1 MRLEHIKHGTRL
13 RVRQSVVSPSR
24 GLWTTTT
31 EGTFLQYYKERRSV
45 LQNWFAH
52 SESGQL
58 PLMRLRILLD
68 DGSITDLVLQRDV
81 EIEVLSKVTDAGAV

>member
-1 MRLEHIKHGTRL
+1 MRLENIKRGTRL

-31 EGTFLQYYKERRSV
+31 VGTLLLYYKERRSV
-45 LQNWFAH
+45 LRNWYVH

-58 PLMRLRILLD
+58 PLMRLKMQLD
-68 DGSITDLVLQRDV
+68 DGSITDLVLQRDAQV
-81 EIEVLSKVTDAGAV
+81 EVLS

>member
-1 MRLEHIKHGTRL
+1 MRLEVIMHGTRL

-24 GLWTTTT
+24 GPWTTTT
-31 EGTFLQYYKERRSV
+31 EGTLLLYYRERRSV
-45 LQNWFAH
+45 LQNWYAH

-68 DGSITDLVLQRDV
+68 DGSITDLVLQRDAQ
-81 EIEVLSKVTDAGAV
+81 IEVLS